1 MIINRGITP
10 EGGTR
15 IGEGSFIMAET
26 HIGHDSVIEG
36 SCVLG
41 NGVKIAGDCHVGKYT
56 ILSSNAI
63 LHNNGCIGEW
73 ALIKG
78 GCRISGNVPP
88 FTIMAHNPVV
98 YFGVN
103 AFVLR
108 RKGFS
113 EDIID
118 DIAKAYHEFSPEAS
132 WNGSNYTN
140 ATTGVKADNT
150 FLVYQDT
157 YIMGDPGW
165 FMHATEV
172 EVPEKYFTVK

>member
-1 MIINRGITP
+1 
-10 EGGTR
+10 
-15 IGEGSFIMAET
+15 MAET

-41 NGVKIAGDCHVGKYT
+41 NGVKIAGDCHVGKYS

-118 DIAKAYHEFSPEAS
+118 DIAKAYRHIYQCGTSVFNALRRIEADIKPSDARQAILDFIRAHNNDIVAVNANVNEFE
-132 WNGSNYTN
+132 
-140 ATTGVKADNT
+140 
-150 FLVYQDT
+150 
-157 YIMGDPGW
+157 
-165 FMHATEV
+165 
-172 EVPEKYFTVK
+172 